1 MRLAALWRSGSV
13 PNVLELAGGPKQLA
27 TRGDLGFAPLAKAQQ
42 HSARDAGTAS
52 VATRSCASA
61 ISFRLAARAVPSP
74 PEDAMVVQ
82 DQRDQQPRRGREELS
97 YAVLVRGRERVRDA
111 LEPHLGA
118 QHALERANN
127 IVQALAL
134 DDVEPQRVALEML
147 RHVPEA
153 DRQRLANLVTRA
165 WLADVSTQ

>member
-1 MRLAALWRSGSV
+1 
-13 PNVLELAGGPKQLA
+13 
-27 TRGDLGFAPLAKAQQ
+27 
-42 HSARDAGTAS
+42 
-52 VATRSCASA
+52 
-61 ISFRLAARAVPSP
+61 
-74 PEDAMVVQ
+74 MVVQ